1 MERAA
6 AEANIALMSKMMSI
20 CREKTLKKTHTT
32 DNLSA
37 DEKKQFQN
45 CILKF
50 FETPNHVMSAL
61 NSMGGPGMQWTI
73 TWRREYFILTL
84 AV

>member
-6 AEANIALMSKMMSI
+6 AEANIALMSKMLSI

-32 DNLSA
+32 DQLSA

-45 CILKF
+45 CVLKF

-61 NSMGGPGMQWTI
+61 NALGGPGMQ
-73 TWRREYFILTL
+73 
-84 AV
+84 

>member
-6 AEANIALMSKMMSI
+6 AEANIALMSKMLSI
-20 CREKTLKKTHTT
+20 CREKTIKKSHTT
-32 DNLSA
+32 DQLSA

-45 CILKF
+45 CVLKF

-61 NSMGGPGMQWTI
+61 NQAGGFQ
-73 TWRREYFILTL
+73 
-84 AV
+84 

>member
-6 AEANIALMSKMMSI
+6 AEANIALMSKMLSI
-20 CREKTLKKTHTT
+20 CREKTLKKTHSS
-32 DNLSA
+32 DQLSA

-45 CILKF
+45 CVLKF

-61 NSMGGPGMQWTI
+61 NSIGGPGMQ
-73 TWRREYFILTL
+73 
-84 AV
+84 